1 MAHDLARWTAEDI
14 SFDIV
19 HDMTDHPVVT
29 VRMLTPI
36 GPLRFM
42 AEPVM
47 QGTTM
52 LLKGLHVQDLS
63 PNAVGIANLTL
74 IARAVMERMDP
85 NGLVIEGAVR
95 STGANPGH
103 RPRGIRFTRR
113 IRATDGA

>member
-1 MAHDLARWTAEDI
+1 MAQCIRRWTAEDV

-19 HDMTDHPVVT
+19 YDMTDHPVVT
-29 VRMLTPI
+29 VRVLTPI

-47 QGTTM
+47 RGRTM

-63 PNAVGIANLTL
+63 PNAVGVANLTL
-74 IARAVMERMDP
+74 IAHVVMERMDLDGP
-85 NGLVIEGAVR
+85 VFEGAVR

-113 IRATDGA
+113 VRAAHDT

>member
-1 MAHDLARWTAEDI
+1 MAHAIRRWTAEDI

-19 HDMTDHPVVT
+19 YDMTDHPVVT
-29 VRMLTPI
+29 LRVLTPV

-52 LLKGLHVQDLS
+52 LLKGQPMQDLS
-63 PNAVGIANLTL
+63 RNAVGMANLMV
-74 IARAVMERMDP
+74 IAHVVMERMNLD
-85 NGLVIEGAVR
+85 GLVIEGAVR

-103 RPRGIRFTRR
+103 RPRGVRFTRR
-113 IRATDGA
+113 ICAADDT